1 MCYYKMLLLL
11 LYLME
16 TVSSYDYF
24 LIRQHN
30 NFYCYIMLF
39 FRLYFVFLDFLFR
52 FKPTWLL
59 LLYNTCKPMTRC
71 WFHVTTHLA
80 LVTIWQYH
88 YEFTTFC
95 GISELD
101 FGFAHSV
108 TNASFCYW
116 ELPPLNVRQLLE
128 IDTCSVSQLIKSSLV
143 SLKSNYCN
151 LKSFKILD

>member
-1 MCYYKMLLLL
+1 
-11 LYLME
+11 ME

-24 LIRQHN
+24 LIRSHN
-30 NFYCYIMLF
+30 YFYCYIMLLF
-39 FRLYFVFLDFLFR
+39 LLYLVFLYFLFR
-52 FKPTWLL
+52 FKPTWLSL
-59 LLYNTCKPMTRC
+59 IYNTCKPMTLC

-80 LVTIWQYH
+80 LETMRQYH
-88 YEFTTFC
+88 YEFTTFP
-95 GISELD
+95 GISESD

-108 TNASFCYW
+108 TNASTCYW